1 MQTNFTEQQLKLK
14 DNKSSE
20 KILKKLKVFLQ
31 RNMSHTLLEK

>member
-20 KILKKLKVFLQ
+20 KIFKKMCSLWNVQ
-31 RNMSHTLLEK
+31 CNMSHI